1 MSVGEKIRQHKKILA
16 TLITIIVGG
25 SFYGWD
31 FYTSH
36 KEISETVQKKAHPAT
51 SKEEDLRNVS
61 QKLDVILEDVQS
73 LKKDVD
79 EKRHA
84 DVIPVTFGIND
95 ADLAQWEISMSG
107 KNVYHLKENEEIL
120 ITNNR
125 SPQQQSAHFI
135 IKNIYESQNAQ
146 NMEMF
151 ITTNS
156 ALFLGVVDPNIKG
169 KFELS
174 IQKIPK

>member
-1 MSVGEKIRQHKKILA
+1 MNISEKIRQHKKIF
-16 TLITIIVGG
+16 ITIIAAVVAGG
-25 SFYGWD
+25 LYGWD
-31 FYTSH
+31 FYKSH
-36 KEISETVQKKAHPAT
+36 EEISETLQKQAHPAT
-51 SKEEDLRNVS
+51 PKEEDLRNVS

-73 LKKDVD
+73 LKRDVD

-84 DVIPVTFGIND
+84 DIISVSFGIND
-95 ADLAQWEISMSG
+95 ADLAQWEISMAG
-107 KNVYHLKENEEIL
+107 KNLYHLKENEEIL

-135 IKNIYESQNAQ
+135 IKHIYENQSAQ

-151 ITTNS
+151 ITTDS
-156 ALFLGVVDPNIKG
+156 ALFLGVVDPNITG